1 MAQKRQLTQI
11 ALDHL
16 AGKAQAANEARQRAA
31 ELIAFADQ
39 QDAEIKEAMGDAEE
53 ATIFG
58 VPYFTYTK
66 KAAYRFAQFQ
76 NDHPHVYRQYLRPVM
91 KEELDKDKLLAE
103 QGDLLVD
110 YQTREFRRVNRQPG
124 T

>member
-1 MAQKRQLTQI
+1 MAQKRRLSQI

-16 AGKAQAANEARQRAA
+16 AGVAQAANEARQRAA
-31 ELIAFADQ
+31 ELIAFADE
-39 QDAEIKEAMGDAEE
+39 QDAKIKEAMGDKEE

-76 NDHPHVYRQYLRPVM
+76 ADHPHVFREYLRPVM
-91 KEELDKDKLLAE
+91 KEELDKERLYAE
-103 QGDLLVD
+103 QGDLLAE
-110 YQTREFRRVNRQPG
+110 YQTREFRRVSRQPG

>member
-1 MAQKRQLTQI
+1 MAQKRKLTQI

-31 ELIAFADQ
+31 ELIAFANE
-39 QDAEIKEAMGDAEE
+39 QDAEIKKAMGDAEE
-53 ATIFG
+53 ATVFG

-66 KAAYRFAQFQ
+66 KDAYRFAEFREA
-76 NDHPHVYRQYLRPVM
+76 HPHVYRQYLVPVT

-103 QGDLLVD
+103 QGDLLAEF
-110 YQTREFRRVNRQPG
+110 QTREFRRVSRQPG

>member
-1 MAQKRQLTQI
+1 MAQKRQLSQI

-16 AGKAQAANEARQRAA
+16 AGVAQAANEARQRAA
-31 ELIAFADQ
+31 ELIAFANE
-39 QDAEIKEAMGDAEE
+39 QDAKIKEAMGDKEE

-66 KAAYRFAQFQ
+66 KDAFRWAEFREA
-76 NDHPHVYRQYLRPVM
+76 HPHVHRQYLEPVTSLELN
-91 KEELDKDKLLAE
+91 KEKLRAEQADLLAE
-103 QGDLLVD
+103 F
-110 YQTREFRRVNRQPG
+110 QTREFRRVSRQPG

>member
-1 MAQKRQLTQI
+1 MAQKRQLTQV

-16 AGKAQAANEARQRAA
+16 AGKAQAANEARAQAA
-31 ELIAFADQ
+31 QLIAFADQ
-39 QDAEIKEAMGDAEE
+39 QDADIKAAMGDAEE

-66 KAAYRFAQFQ
+66 KDAYRFAQFREE
-76 NDHPHVYRQYLRPVM
+76 HPHVYRQYLVPVM
-91 KEELDKDKLLAE
+91 KEELDKDKLIAE
-103 QGDLLVD
+103 QGDILAS
-110 YQTREFRRVNRQPG
+110 YQTREFRRVSRQPG

>member
-31 ELIAFADQ
+31 ELIAFANE
-39 QDAEIKEAMGDAEE
+39 QDEEIKKAMGDKEE

-66 KAAYRFAQFQ
+66 KAAYRFAEFRT
-76 NDHPHVYRQYLRPVM
+76 DHPHVYRQYVRPVM
-91 KEELDKDKLLAE
+91 AEELDKDRLLAE
-103 QGDLLVD
+103 QGDLLAS
-110 YQTREFRRVNRQPG
+110 YQTREFRRVSRQPG